1 MDGILGCLV
10 TPSINFTGIH
20 LYTRR
25 GGGRGVTSLSYNKNL
40 LYLYS
45 FSLMGS
51 GMISIYLTHL
61 KRKTS
66 QSEIVLKLLACFN
79 TQFRVKER
87 FKLLQSIIAI
97 KVKNTW
103 Q

>member
-1 MDGILGCLV
+1 MESWVAWLPPVLISLV
-10 TPSINFTGIH
+10 SICTPGE
-20 LYTRR
+20 
-25 GGGRGVTSLSYNKNL
+25 GGEGVTSLSYNKNL

-51 GMISIYLTHL
+51 GMISIYLTDL

-79 TQFRVKER
+79 TQFRVKEH
-87 FKLLQSIIAI
+87 FKL
-97 KVKNTW
+97 
-103 Q
+103 